1 MASLQDQ
8 LLKAGVIDK
17 NKANKIKK
25 AKHKQLKQ
33 APKGKIQ
40 EDDAKALAKQAL
52 AEKAERDREINRQRQ
67 AEAEKKAVRAQI
79 IQLIANHKIRR
90 EGDIPFQF
98 VDGKKIKKL
107 YVSATLQSQLERG
120 LVAIVRYGDG
130 YEVIPKVVAEKI
142 LQRDEGAIVFQS
154 TRNEAE
160 DDDPYAGYEI
170 PDDLMW

>member
-1 MASLQDQ
+1 
-8 LLKAGVIDK
+8 
-17 NKANKIKK
+17 
-25 AKHKQLKQ
+25 
-33 APKGKIQ
+33 
-40 EDDAKALAKQAL
+40 
-52 AEKAERDREINRQRQ
+52 
-67 AEAEKKAVRAQI
+67 
-79 IQLIANHKIRR
+79 LIANHKIRR